1 MPNKR
6 MLSKKMLQKKTLFKL
21 KLTLMLKKLKLIKQ
35 KRTLL
40 KMTVYG
46 PFYNNLWIAIG
57 GQNYHSEILSTY
69 RPCRIMSE

>member
-35 KRTLL
+35 KRTVLQL
-40 KMTVYG
+40 AALQ
-46 PFYNNLWIAIG
+46 PCYNDLWIAIG